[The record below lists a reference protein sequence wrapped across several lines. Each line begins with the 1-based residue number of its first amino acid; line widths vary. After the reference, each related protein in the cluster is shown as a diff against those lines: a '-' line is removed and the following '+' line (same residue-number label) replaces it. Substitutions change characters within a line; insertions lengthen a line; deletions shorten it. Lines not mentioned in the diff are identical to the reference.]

1 MFIPIGDDN
10 PTEKTPYVN
19 YALIGLNTLAFLL
32 FCLGPGDDPRLIRWT
47 MIPANLEWPTLFTSM
62 FLHAGWF
69 HLIGNMLF
77 LWIFGDNVEDKLG
90 HVGYAVFYLVCGL
103 GASAAHVL
111 SEPNSQVPTL
121 GASGAI
127 SGVMGAYIVFF
138 PRHHVKTFIW
148 LGILYADVV
157 RIPAFIWVGIW
168 IVEQIVL
175 NALAPPGGGGGVA
188 YLAHIGGFGAGA
200 VIAGATLLVLKH
212 LPSAS
217 RKREADLDAKA
228 SDRRIFQATDRDHGI
243 EFVDD
248 SGDGYSVLRLRD
260 VPDDVAPISTVV
272 AAVTGESAF
281 DVVDRL
287 VVTRGMIARSIPRD
301 SAARIQR
308 DLHTAGI
315 PAAIILHNRSNF
327 PPVPT
332 VVDSASWDDR
342 VMRFRAGD
350 QVVTVPWS
358 GPILYVGARVNGAA
372 FIDVFVNR
380 KTAYRIKDLRAVA
393 LRRIGPDGRTESPTD
408 LGGFASSVVVK
419 AAGTG
424 INEGIRTAAE
434 GGIGARLDF
443 RTPQDYDDYI
453 FWLYNLTLA
462 QGPQR

>member
-32 FCLGPGDDPRLIRWT
+32 LCLGPPDDPSLIRWT
-47 MIPANLEWPTLFTSM
+47 MIPANLEWHTLFTSM

-77 LWIFGDNVEDKLG
+77 LWIFGDNVEDRLG
-90 HVGYAVFYLVCGL
+90 HIGYTVFYLVCGL
-103 GASAAHVL
+103 GAGAAHIL
-111 SEPNSQVPTL
+111 SDPNSQIPTL

-127 SGVMGAYIVFF
+127 SGVMGAYLVFF
-138 PRHHVKTFIW
+138 PRAHVKTFIW

-175 NALAPPGGGGGVA
+175 NALAPSGGGGGVA

-200 VIAGATLLVLKH
+200 VIAGATLLVLRS

-260 VPDDVAPISTVV
+260 DPNDVAPISNVV
-272 AAVTGESAF
+272 SAVTGEPAF

-332 VVDSASWDDR
+332 TVDSASWDGR
-342 VMRFRAGD
+342 ALRFRAGD
-350 QVVTVPWS
+350 QAVSVPWS
-358 GPILYVGARVNGAA
+358 GPFLFAGARINGAA

-393 LRRIGPDGRTESPTD
+393 LRQIGSDGRSETATD
-408 LGGFASSVVVK
+408 LAGFAR
-419 AAGTG
+419 AAVERTSGAAL
-424 INEGIRTAAE
+424 NDFIRSIAD
-434 GGIGARLDF
+434 GGDGARLDF
-443 RTPQDYDDYI
+443 RAADNYDDYI
-453 FWLYNLTLA
+453 FWLYNLILA
-462 QGPQR
+462 QGPRA